1 MAGKIKSL
9 GRAPALHQSVQ
20 AALKQ
25 FILDN
30 DLRTGDPLP
39 PEATLAR
46 QLGVGR
52 NSVREAIKAL
62 ESLGFL
68 ETRRGIGVFV
78 GAFTLEPL
86 MEQLPFS
93 MSGSLHDLRDVL
105 ELRQALEVS
114 LIEKVVG
121 RIDEENL
128 AELRAI
134 VAAMGA
140 KAQAAQSFSE
150 EDRAFHKSLFRSLG
164 NTLLMNLIDTF
175 WTVFH
180 HASGRAQLG
189 TTDPVA
195 TWRDHA
201 AIVEAVANH
210 DLAAAREKLDRHYA
224 DIATRIASNGP
235 LS

>member
-68 ETRRGIGVFV
+68 ETRRGIGVLV
-78 GAFTLEPL
+78 GAITLEPL
-86 MEQLPFS
+86 MEPLP
-93 MSGSLHDLRDVL
+93 
-105 ELRQALEVS
+105 
-114 LIEKVVG
+114 I
-121 RIDEENL
+121 
-128 AELRAI
+128 
-134 VAAMGA
+134 
-140 KAQAAQSFSE
+140 
-150 EDRAFHKSLFRSLG
+150 
-164 NTLLMNLIDTF
+164 
-175 WTVFH
+175 
-180 HASGRAQLG
+180 
-189 TTDPVA
+189 
-195 TWRDHA
+195 
-201 AIVEAVANH
+201 
-210 DLAAAREKLDRHYA
+210 
-224 DIATRIASNGP
+224 
-235 LS
+235 